1 MSTPFPDF
9 LDLPIDGANVTQ
21 MLPFRLLNE
30 EGISST
36 RNFFGVTDTV
46 GINHVALDY
55 QIGYAN
61 LVGWF
66 QRDLPLERADGVS
79 LQINQNFSFL
89 AQGGQFSWDFDRAAA
104 KIDILTLTNEN
115 DRLMIRAD
123 QGPEI
128 IDLAGGDD
136 SIFLNG
142 YSAWVSLGGGDNS
155 FVSTDDKADFVT
167 VRQDF
172 GWGTTEQNDPGHN
185 VIVASAG
192 SLVIAN
198 EGDEVRSITG
208 NNADIT
214 RMTMQ
219 ELQATLLDDALG
231 FFAKHD
237 QIDIGLVLSAL
248 QDDREVWTSYG
259 DYNNDLGTHGI
270 FTTEFIPYDTDIG
283 RLYQAFTAINHGEY
297 AQAHDKLAELGL
309 GAEETSRLFFD
320 LADTF
325 DMGVIRA
332 PEENPPQVVG
342 ITTAPDFTPV

>member
-21 MLPFRLLNE
+21 MLPFRLLN
-30 EGISST
+30 GDAMAST
-36 RNFFGVTDTV
+36 RNFFGVTDTA

-55 QIGYAN
+55 QIGYDN

-66 QRDLPLERADGVS
+66 QRDLPLERAAGVS
-79 LQINQNFSFL
+79 LQINQNLSVL
-89 AQGGQFSWDFDRAAA
+89 VQDGQVRWDFDRAAA

-115 DRLMIRAD
+115 DSLMIRAD

-136 SIFLNG
+136 HIFLNG

-155 FVSTDDKADFVT
+155 FISTDDKADFVT

-172 GWGTTEQNDPGHN
+172 GWGTTEANDPGHN
-185 VIVASAG
+185 VIIASAG

-219 ELQATLLDDALG
+219 ELQQTLLDDALG
-231 FFAKHD
+231 FFSKHD
-237 QIDIGLVLSAL
+237 TIDIGLVLSAL
-248 QDDREVWTSYG
+248 QNDRAVWTSYG
-259 DYNNDLGTHGI
+259 DYNNDVDAHGI

-309 GAEETSRLFFD
+309 GAEETSRIFFD

-325 DMGVIRA
+325 DLGAIRA
-332 PEENPPQVVG
+332 PAENPPQVLG
-342 ITTAPDFTPV
+342 IAAAPDLILG